1 MRWTMT
7 GATAILW
14 LALGGVMS
22 EAQVQPPR
30 RLNPDQQ
37 VDQWYR
43 QYLRRP
49 VDADGLRD
57 WAVKLRNGRPWEE
70 VLGGIL
76 GSKEYFVARG
86 GTNPRYVRG
95 LYRELVGRAPSNSE
109 VRAALFRLNGLDAG
123 SKEAE
128 AARGAVAQALLE
140 TPE

>member
-7 GATAILW
+7 GATAVLW
-14 LALGGVMS
+14 LALGGVVS

-30 RLNPDQQ
+30 GRNPDQQ

-76 GSKEYFVARG
+76 GSNESFVARG
-86 GTNPRYVRG
+86 GTNPRYVRA
-95 LYRELVGRAPSNSE
+95 LYRELLGRAPSNSE

-123 SKEAE
+123 SKGAE
-128 AARGAVAQALLE
+128 SARGAVAQALLE

>member
-1 MRWTMT
+1 MTATM
-7 GATAILW
+7 AVLW
-14 LALGGVMS
+14 LALGATTS
-22 EAQVQPPR
+22 EAQVRAPR
-30 RLNPDQQ
+30 RLDPDQQ

-49 VDADGLRD
+49 VDANGLRD
-57 WAVKLRNGRPWEE
+57 WAVRLRNGRPWEE

-76 GSKEYFVARG
+76 GSKEYFEARG

-95 LYRELVGRAPSNSE
+95 LYRELLGRAPSNSE
-109 VRAALFRLNGLDAG
+109 VRAALFRLNGLDTG